1 LIRHPDVEGVVII
14 HEMIMKRM
22 GSSSLGLLYPG
33 GLPYCVD
40 TAQDIRHSSE
50 LRRTLS
56 EMAAYYIW
64 CLITN
69 HPFVDGNKRT
79 AFQTAEVFLRANG
92 FSLSQLEPDEV
103 VSTLLRVAT
112 GEIPVVELTD
122 WVEKHL
128 SPGVTPGQ

>member
-1 LIRHPDVEGVVII
+1 MI
-14 HEMIMKRM
+14 HEMIMNSM
-22 GSSSLGLLYPG
+22 GSSCLGLLYPG

-40 TAQDIRHSSE
+40 TARDIRRSSV

-112 GEIPVVELTD
+112 GEVSVAELTD

-128 SPGVTPGQ
+128 SPSATPGQ